1 MARLMQF
8 RAIVKAFALL
18 ILALLISVPPARAAE
33 ESSCPRTMALT
44 MRERDAIGMF
54 HARLSHLLYKYG
66 KPDFEA
72 SLEKIVK
79 ESWPKAKVIQ
89 VSASFV
95 ERALNMVDQARLRH
109 AVALTAGLDNEAWD
123 IFEREMKRVTL
134 MDGYVVTKWDQF
146 PKQTIKLYEAIKKS
160 RPSNKNSV
168 SPEQYEVLKAEAI
181 ARVSDMASYL
191 LRWSVINRGLLDER
205 AAVAHKQLAVIGI
218 GVIGG
223 GVMVSTMIASGAIV
237 AGAGAYA
244 GSLSA
249 NPATAA
255 LLTKLGEVAGG
266 VALGVVGAP
275 AAQAISDSHRTYS
288 EAKKQSENLQTSF
301 SCELG
306 KQMKAWKDR
315 GASPYLTAALYGGG
329 LGAVGGTLTLSRVGS
344 QVVLYGTTGAVAIAQ
359 TSTLL
364 EAGSLSWQSIEYFRL
379 AQEASDAG
387 DHDKALKLL
396 FKARDLS
403 QEAQSKGL
411 ESVIIATLSAYIVGN
426 FRTAMVQGEQ
436 AIRTMYANSADTIP
450 LAGKAALSA
459 IPKTSTVPLSDPEER

>member
-1 MARLMQF
+1 MHL
-8 RAIVKAFALL
+8 RASVKPL
-18 ILALLISVPPARAAE
+18 ILIALALFVTVPPARAAE

-44 MRERDAIGMF
+44 MHERDAIVMF
-54 HARLSHLLYKYG
+54 HARLSHLMYKYG
-66 KPDFEA
+66 RPDFEA

-109 AVALTAGLDNEAWD
+109 AIALTAGLDSEAWSE
-123 IFEREMKRVTL
+123 FEREMKAVTL
-134 MDGYVVTKWDQF
+134 FDSYVVTKWEKF
-146 PKQTIKLYEAIKKS
+146 PKQTVKLFEAIKNS
-160 RPSNKNSV
+160 RPSSKNSI
-168 SPEQYEVLKAEAI
+168 SREQYEVLKAEAI

-191 LRWSVINRGLLDER
+191 LRWSVINRGLIDER
-205 AAVAHKQLAVIGI
+205 AAVAHKQLAIIGV

-223 GVMVSTMIASGAIV
+223 GVMISTMVASGAIV

-275 AAQAISDSHRTYS
+275 AAQAIGDSHQAYS
-288 EAKKQSENLQTSF
+288 EAKKQSQNLQTSF

-306 KQMKAWKDR
+306 KQMQEWKDR

-344 QVVLYGTTGAVAIAQ
+344 QVVLYGTTGAVAVAQ
-359 TSTLL
+359 GSTLL
-364 EAGSLSWQSIEYFRL
+364 EAGSLSWQSIDYFRL

-387 DHDKALKLL
+387 DHDKAMKLL

-403 QEAQSKGL
+403 QRAQAKSL

-450 LAGKAALSA
+450 LAGKAALNA
-459 IPKTSTVPLSDPEER
+459 IPRPATVPLSDSEER